1 MTILNSICHF
11 LDSIPDFIYGIITI
25 IAIPL
30 IARHFEKRFPID
42 SEQYGGSSTANV
54 IVDWKLAAVQ
64 IGMGMLLSPITTA
77 CAIMLVNEA
86 GGGWIHL
93 RSDGWWFLLS
103 VMVVIV
109 VVDFWTY
116 LVHRAQ
122 HKFPVLW
129 AMHSLHHSAESLSVI
144 TGARHFWL
152 EGAISTAVLPVV
164 AIVFKIPPEVMTV
177 VAWLWLLPDGLAHLN
192 LRLPL
197 GRFALCLNNP
207 QYHRIHHSVE
217 PQHQDKNFCKMLPLF
232 DVIFGTAW
240 KPGKDEFPMTGLV
253 PREKATGILDGII
266 WPVRH
271 KLLDQ
276 RLSRTLLQVGQNTV
290 RLIPG
295 IY

>member
-1 MTILNSICHF
+1 MAF
-11 LDSIPDFIYGIITI
+11 LDSIPYFIYGIITA

-30 IARHFEKRFPID
+30 IGRHFEKRFSID

-54 IVDWKLAAVQ
+54 ILDWKLAAVQ
-64 IGMGMLLSPITTA
+64 IGITMLLSPITTA
-77 CAIMLVNEA
+77 SGIMIINAA

-103 VMVVIV
+103 VMVVV
-109 VVDFWTY
+109 VAVDLWSY

-129 AMHSLHHSAESLSVI
+129 AMHSLHHSAEALSAV

-152 EGAISTAVLPVV
+152 EGVISTAVLPVV
-164 AIVFKIPPEVMTV
+164 AIVFKIPPEVATV
-177 VAWLWLLPDGLAHLN
+177 VTWLWLLPDGLSHLN
-192 LRLPL
+192 IRLSL
-197 GRFALCLNNP
+197 GRFALWLNNP

-217 PQHQDKNFCKMLPLF
+217 AQHRDKNFCKMLPLF

-240 KPGKDEFPMTGLV
+240 KPGKNEFPMTGLV
-253 PREKATGILDGII
+253 PHERATGVLDGII

-271 KLLDQ
+271 RLPVQ
-276 RLSRTLLQVGQNTV
+276 RMKRLLLQTGQNTAH
-290 RLIPG
+290 LIPR
-295 IY
+295 I

>member
-1 MTILNSICHF
+1 MAF
-11 LDSIPDFIYGIITI
+11 LDSIPYFIYGIITA

-30 IARHFEKRFPID
+30 IGRHFEKRFSID

-54 IVDWKLAAVQ
+54 ILDWKLAAVQ
-64 IGMGMLLSPITTA
+64 IGITMLLSPITTA
-77 CAIMLVNEA
+77 SGIMIINAA

-103 VMVVIV
+103 VMVVV
-109 VVDFWTY
+109 VTVDLWSY

-129 AMHSLHHSAESLSVI
+129 AMHSLHHSAEALSAV

-152 EGAISTAVLPVV
+152 EGVISTAVLPVV
-164 AIVFKIPPEVMTV
+164 AIVFKIPPEVATV
-177 VAWLWLLPDGLAHLN
+177 VTWLWLLPDGLSHLN
-192 LRLPL
+192 IRLSL
-197 GRFALCLNNP
+197 GRFALWLNNP

-217 PQHQDKNFCKMLPLF
+217 AQHRDKNFCKMLPLF

-240 KPGKDEFPMTGLV
+240 KPGKNEFPMTGLV
-253 PREKATGILDGII
+253 PHERATGVLDGII

-271 KLLDQ
+271 RLPVQ
-276 RLSRTLLQVGQNTV
+276 RMKRLLLQTGQNTAH
-290 RLIPG
+290 LIPR
-295 IY
+295 I

>member
-1 MTILNSICHF
+1 MAF
-11 LDSIPDFIYGIITI
+11 LDSIPYFIYGIITA

-30 IARHFEKRFPID
+30 IARHFEKRFSVD
-42 SEQYGGSSTANV
+42 SQQYGGSSTANV
-54 IVDWKLAAVQ
+54 ILDWKLAAVQ
-64 IGMGMLLSPITTA
+64 IGITMLLSPITTA
-77 CAIMLVNEA
+77 CGIMVINAA

-109 VVDFWTY
+109 AVDLWSY
-116 LVHRAQ
+116 VVHRAQ

-129 AMHSLHHSAESLSVI
+129 AMHSLHHSAEALSAV

-152 EGAISTAVLPVV
+152 EGVISTAVLPVV
-164 AIVFKIPPEVMTV
+164 AIVFKIPPEVATV
-177 VAWLWLLPDGLAHLN
+177 VTWLWLLPDGLSHLN
-192 LRLPL
+192 IRLSL

-217 PQHQDKNFCKMLPLF
+217 AQHRDKNFCKMLPLF

-240 KPGKDEFPMTGLV
+240 KPGKNEFQMTGLV
-253 PREKATGILDGII
+253 PHERATGVLDGII

-271 KLLDQ
+271 RLPVQ
-276 RLSRTLLQVGQNTV
+276 RMKRLLLQTGQNAAH
-290 RLIPG
+290 LIPR
-295 IY
+295 I